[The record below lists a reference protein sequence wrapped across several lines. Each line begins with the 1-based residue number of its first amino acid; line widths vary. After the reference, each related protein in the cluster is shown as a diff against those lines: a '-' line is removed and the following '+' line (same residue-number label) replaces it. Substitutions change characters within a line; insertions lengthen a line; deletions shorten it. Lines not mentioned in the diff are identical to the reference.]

1 MLVCHGPAASV
12 LVLNQIRRTGR
23 RGAIDVNDVLHA
35 VPASISP
42 CNRLVR
48 AISLV
53 LIVFD
58 PLLQVGIRQATL
70 RAQPRDM
77 RRLP

>member
-12 LVLNQIRRTGR
+12 LALNQMRRTGR
-23 RGAIDVNDVLHA
+23 RGAIAVNDVL
-35 VPASISP
+35 PATSP

-48 AISLV
+48 AIGLA

-70 RAQPRDM
+70 RARPRDV
-77 RRLP
+77 RRPP